1 MLKPFKNPSFGRFM
15 GIIPSD
21 NAVDRPKLV
30 MKLIMFSLPG
40 NVMKSVPWF
49 QIELFY

>member
-1 MLKPFKNPSFGRFM
+1 MLKPFKNPSFGRSM
-15 GIIPSD
+15 GIIPPD
-21 NAVDRPKLV
+21 NAVDWPKLV

-40 NVMKSVPWF
+40 NVMKAVPWF